1 MTHTDGGHIYLQV
14 NACLCL
20 FPFSVELLMWPAAR
34 VQFACRGAF
43 VCVCVVLFFF
53 FKRNR
58 RPVCVH
64 VYSSAPLGILNLTA
78 GPFKC
83 LT

>member
-1 MTHTDGGHIYLQV
+1 MRLCVTHTDGGHIYLQV

-53 FKRNR
+53 L
-58 RPVCVH
+58 
-64 VYSSAPLGILNLTA
+64 SATGAPFASTFIPLLRLA
-78 GPFKC
+78 F
-83 LT
+83 